1 MSSKNFYCGH
11 RAALLAALM
20 CYGLVVSDSLAGNLP
35 ACAKHLTSD
44 RKWSMEVTLERA
56 AGGGDLDGEVYIID
70 GTQDETPKLQ
80 RSAERYAHCVAA
92 AINDRHAELT
102 TKIHVVPLIQPGIM
116 PPKSI
121 NSSPERRKSPP
132 RKPAHPQVSQDQSPT
147 TALCLG
153 QMAPGVGWR
162 AVLSIPQISSNSNTG
177 HGWSWSIAL
186 DSMPAD
192 QAVDE
197 VTQFAR
203 CIARAWELSGI
214 VEGPVISGEG
224 KQLQY
229 KGAR

>member
-1 MSSKNFYCGH
+1 MSSKNFYRGH
-11 RAALLAALM
+11 CAALLAALT
-20 CYGLVVSDSLAGNLP
+20 CFVLVVSDSLAGNLP

-44 RKWSMEVTLERA
+44 RKWSMELTLVRA
-56 AGGGDLDGEVYIID
+56 ARGGDLDGEVYIID
-70 GTQDETPKLQ
+70 GTKDETPKLQ

-92 AINDRHAELT
+92 AINDMHAELT
-102 TKIHVVPLIQPGIM
+102 TKIHVVPLIPPGPM
-116 PPKSI
+116 PPKPI
-121 NSSPERRKSPP
+121 NSSPERRQSPP

-147 TALCLG
+147 TARCLG
-153 QMAPGVGWR
+153 QMSPGAGWR
-162 AVLSIPQISSNSNTG
+162 AVLSIPQMSSTLNTG
-177 HGWSWSIAL
+177 HGWSWLVAL

-214 VEGPVISGEG
+214 VEGPVISSDG